1 MIVEAIGQG
10 MDIDYMK
17 EVELNDR
24 RKVRVDKN
32 YQSSI
37 PWLFVG
43 GDIVAG
49 PDAISA
55 IADGHKAAKGIDQYL
70 NERGE

>member
-1 MIVEAIGQG
+1 MVVEAIGQG
-10 MDIDYMK
+10 MDISYMSD
-17 EVELNDR
+17 VELTER
-24 RKVRVDKN
+24 HKVKVNEN

-43 GDIVAG
+43 GDIVSG

-55 IADGHKAAKGIDQYL
+55 IANGHKAAKGIDKYL
-70 NERGE
+70 QKDN